1 MRLIDITALLGATA
15 LVAAC
20 AQQPEPMTINPE
32 PMHDKFG
39 GGSCVAGYTY
49 VPGAGVESD
58 QCIPDDE
65 CAPSTSSAAPTPC
78 LPPPGRGRDSSTTSS
93 GRTPSG
99 STPGT
104 PGTAP

>member
-1 MRLIDITALLGATA
+1 MRLIDVTALLGATA

-49 VPGAGVESD
+49 VPGAGMEAD
-58 QCIPDDE
+58 QCIPEDD
-65 CAPSTSSAAPTPC
+65 CAPSTSTAAPTPC
-78 LPPPGRGRDSSTTSS
+78 LPPPGRGGNDSSTTSS
-93 GRTPSG
+93 GRPTG
-99 STPGT
+99 SST